1 MHKLLIGSTAAIAL
15 SGCTWFGGNSHH
27 NKHTSYNHHNG
38 YYAGQSNDDC
48 CAGGKTLSR
57 WNLEGAIGP
66 EFFIGGD
73 AITGNRT
80 NREADVLAS
89 NPGLEGVNP
98 NTLSM
103 ADAYD
108 PGMRYELG
116 GSYALNPNRK
126 VTLMGSYAEADG
138 ERVSLGTIDGAQLAG
153 DMSDY
158 QRYGVEVGLRQ
169 YFTPTQAPVF
179 NSVRPY
185 VEGKL
190 GAAHV
195 DDIALTNAQL
205 GGNTYNN
212 GTIRMYESG
221 WVPTAAG
228 MVGLEAPVFNRAT
241 LGLETGIRYTGT
253 MKSDTTDL
261 NRGVPLAGTNNGS
274 ESWTVPVMLRGRYR
288 F

>member
-1 MHKLLIGSTAAIAL
+1 MRFLLLGAATVAL
-15 SGCTWFGGNSHH
+15 SGCTWFGGSGHH
-27 NKHTSYNHHNG
+27 SKHTSYKHNNG
-38 YYAGQSNDDC
+38 YYAGQSNDKC

-57 WNLEGAIGP
+57 WNVEGAMGP
-66 EFFIGGD
+66 EFFVGGD

-98 NTLSM
+98 NSLSM
-103 ADAYD
+103 SDAYD

-138 ERVSLGTIDGAQLAG
+138 ERVSLGTINGAQLSG

-169 YFTPTQAPVF
+169 YFTPTAAPVF

-195 DDIALTNAQL
+195 DDIALTNATL
-205 GGNTYNN
+205 GNNAYSN
-212 GTIRMYESG
+212 GTVRMYESG

-241 LGLETGIRYTGT
+241 LGLETGLRYTGV

-261 NRGVPLAGTNNGS
+261 NRGVPLAGTNNGAS
-274 ESWTVPVMLRGRYR
+274 SWTMPVMLRGRYR